1 MTDPTDTP
9 AASRTPRTPS
19 VLLVLGVGAAV
30 GMSIAALTVA
40 LNDDDPVCIQ
50 PAHAEEDITIL

>member
-40 LNDDDPVCIQ
+40 LNDDDPVCFR
-50 PAHAEEDITIL
+50 PAQAEEDLVL